1 MSSTSSA
8 LNSTS
13 RPNSSPVSSSGAQTS
28 STDSGS
34 GESMRRRFAGGAT
47 SPKSEPSS
55 KLSIVSARSNG
66 GGGGKFVPSAKRTD
80 FFGAATGAGS
90 VFSLAGVAGSAAI
103 KSDESAKSVCEQLFS
118 LRRDGREYC
127 NRFGGDDG
135 GEMVRGVIVTT
146 QFGLVVRAVVVEGDS
161 RSAVVVAGDSRSAVV
176 IGGDSGS
183 SAAPLSSGIVTTR
196 GRSPT
201 LSILG
206 VLRCLGDDG
215 S

>member
-1 MSSTSSA
+1 M
-8 LNSTS
+8 
-13 RPNSSPVSSSGAQTS
+13 
-28 STDSGS
+28 
-34 GESMRRRFAGGAT
+34 
-47 SPKSEPSS
+47 
-55 KLSIVSARSNG
+55 
-66 GGGGKFVPSAKRTD
+66 PSANRTD

-90 VFSLAGVAGSAAI
+90 VFSLAGVAGSETI

-146 QFGLVVRAVVVEGDS
+146 QFGLVVRAVVV
-161 RSAVVVAGDSRSAVV
+161 
-176 IGGDSGS
+176 GGDSGS
-183 SAAPLSSGIVTTR
+183 FAAPLSSGIVTTR

-201 LSILG
+201 LILG

-215 S
+215 SCNQPRRASDRGLLHTRSGFRICGSEAA

>member
-1 MSSTSSA
+1 
-8 LNSTS
+8 
-13 RPNSSPVSSSGAQTS
+13 
-28 STDSGS
+28 
-34 GESMRRRFAGGAT
+34 MRRRFAGGAT

-55 KLSIVSARSNG
+55 KLSIVSARSSG
-66 GGGGKFVPSAKRTD
+66 GGGASLVPSAKRTD
-80 FFGAATGAGS
+80 FFGATGAGS

-146 QFGLVVRAVVVEGDS
+146 QFGLVVRAVVV
-161 RSAVVVAGDSRSAVV
+161 
-176 IGGDSGS
+176 GGDSGS
-183 SAAPLSSGIVTTR
+183 FAAALSSGIVTTR
-196 GRSPT
+196 GRSPA

>member
-1 MSSTSSA
+1 MTS
-8 LNSTS
+8 NY
-13 RPNSSPVSSSGAQTS
+13 R
-28 STDSGS
+28 
-34 GESMRRRFAGGAT
+34 
-47 SPKSEPSS
+47 
-55 KLSIVSARSNG
+55 
-66 GGGGKFVPSAKRTD
+66 
-80 FFGAATGAGS
+80 
-90 VFSLAGVAGSAAI
+90 
-103 KSDESAKSVCEQLFS
+103 QLFS

-127 NRFGGDDG
+127 SRFGGDDG

-146 QFGLVVRAVVVEGDS
+146 QFGLVVRAVVVGGDS

-183 SAAPLSSGIVTTR
+183 FAAPLSSGIVTTR